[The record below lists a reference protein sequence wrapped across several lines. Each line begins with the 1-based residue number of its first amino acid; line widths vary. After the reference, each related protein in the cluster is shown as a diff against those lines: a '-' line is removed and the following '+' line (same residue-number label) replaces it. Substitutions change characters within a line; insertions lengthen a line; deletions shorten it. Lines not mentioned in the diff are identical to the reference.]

1 MNLTKNVK
9 VTLVAAG
16 GSSAGTAV
24 NSTGVD
30 MAGFEG
36 VVFIGTIAT
45 VNAGNF
51 ANAAQ
56 GSDNSNFTDLAGSKV
71 VPGTN
76 GNAFMIDINKPSAR
90 YVRCELD
97 RSGTNTAYGDIY
109 AIQYGAKVAPT
120 THGTTIDAELH
131 VSPVTGTA

>member
-9 VTLVAAG
+9 VTKVSAG
-16 GSSAGTAV
+16 GTSAGTAV
-24 NSTGVD
+24 NSTSVD

-36 VVFIGTIAT
+36 VVFLGSIAT
-45 VNAGNF
+45 AHANNF

-56 GSDNSNFTDLAGSKV
+56 SSDNSTFTDLAGSKV
-71 VPGTN
+71 VTAS
-76 GNAFMIDINKPSAR
+76 NAHSFMIDINKPSAR

-97 RSGTNTAYGDIY
+97 RGGADTVYGDIY